1 MKCNMWPHDIE
12 VTDAVVFIKFQ
23 NSIIMK
29 YLFRLVVPQEND
41 IAVTEAIPILKFQN
55 FNFFEIHFSTWP
67 RFEPRSFDISARN
80 ADH

>member
-1 MKCNMWPHDIE
+1 M
-12 VTDAVVFIKFQ
+12 TDAVVFIKFQ

-41 IAVTEAIPILKFQN
+41 IAVTDAIPILKFQN
-55 FNFFEIHFSTWP
+55 FNFLQILFSTWP
-67 RFEPRSFDISARN
+67 RFEPRPFVISNQN